1 MLSPSKDR
9 LNYGDML
16 TPPYGYKL
24 DFAVGTTYSLDLD
37 ALVGASMALG
47 LSEDPDSDE
56 LKDPICLLEALRSIG
71 DKIALFCESGQIHFP
86 GKVTP
91 LYILLEKIVFSVA
104 LKRPGR
110 QKSGMY
116 PSFHP
121 KFWLIR
127 YVSDEDVLYR
137 VIVLSRNLT
146 FDRSWD
152 VSFSMDGVLK
162 GQSRKKNRPLSAFLD
177 FLAEKI
183 PNTEDSHE
191 KRKAIRALT
200 QEIPYVQFEI
210 QEKEFTDY
218 TFIPQGIRLEDG
230 NLSTILNTPL
240 FDKNQ
245 TFHEVFAIS
254 PFVSSDVIKML
265 NDSRGDIEY
274 YDYSLITR
282 AASLGSIKEQ
292 DVTNFKL
299 YTVKDE
305 IVDGESLISEES
317 SSIQKQDI
325 HAKVFMTR
333 KYSDTNLYLGSLNA
347 THAALYSNVEFVIK
361 LQSSNRYL
369 NAIKLRESLFGADK
383 DNPFQEV
390 KLQDYSPEEVDD
402 DTSMLEIAVKDIS
415 RANPYGR
422 VIENDDKYDITL
434 QFNPVSI
441 DTHYEV
447 TIQPLLSQ
455 REQPFSNEIVFT
467 NLDAMQISEFFTV
480 IVKDENQTVKRL
492 IKIQLNGI
500 PDERERR
507 IVSSVINNRDKF
519 YKYITFLLGEDAVI
533 STLEMNEI
541 EGTVWDGEEN
551 SHQIAPALYEKMLKA
566 VSEDPD
572 KMKGIDYLI
581 RMTAE
586 DNVVPE
592 SFIKLYETI
601 KKAVGIK

>member
-1 MLSPSKDR
+1 MSPSKDR